1 MNKNELITKFPDYNN
16 CLVNFANSIL
26 KKFDCKTLAAPL
38 PLADKHLTE
47 NHKNTVVLLLDALG
61 TSILEKHLAPD
72 GFFRSHVVGAFESVY
87 PPTTVAATTS
97 VMSGLYPN
105 EHGWL
110 GWDIY
115 YPKLNKNVTV
125 FRNIEQLNEKPDA
138 KPVRDAQGKS
148 VWTYDSLNKEVT
160 AADFHCGFTFTPYK
174 SIVEQ
179 INEAGGKAYFSMP
192 FQPPF
197 PQTLDAI
204 LERIKNLCNEPDKK
218 FIYAYW
224 NEPDSTMH
232 KTGTVSKETHKMM
245 ISLENQVE
253 KFASELSDT
262 QLFIIA
268 DHGHMD
274 SKNLCILDYPE
285 IMNCLVRLP
294 SLEPRTIN
302 LFVKDEYKKDF
313 PALFQKT
320 FGDDFLLMTREEI
333 LKNKVFGI
341 GKEHPDLPDMIGDF
355 VAFAIAEK
363 SILKTHY
370 EAQEMP
376 GEHAGLTKE
385 EISIPL
391 IVIDKKA

>member
-1 MNKNELITKFPDYNN
+1 MNTKFPDYNN

-38 PLADKHLTE
+38 PLADKYLTG

-72 GFFRSHVVGAFESVY
+72 GFFRSHVAGTFESVY

-125 FRNIEQLNEKPDA
+125 FRNIDQLNEKPDA
-138 KPVRDAQGKS
+138 KPIRDAQGKS
-148 VWTYDSLNKEVT
+148 VWTYDSLNKEVP
-160 AADFHCGFTFTPYK
+160 AADYHCGFTFTPYK
-174 SIVEQ
+174 SIVDQ

-204 LERIKNLCNEPDKK
+204 LGRIKTLCNEPDKK

-232 KTGTVSKETHKMM
+232 KTGTVSKDTHKVML
-245 ISLENQVE
+245 SLEEQIEQFV
-253 KFASELSDT
+253 SELSDT
-262 QLFIIA
+262 QFFIIA

-313 PALFQKT
+313 PTLFKKT
-320 FGDDFLLMTREEI
+320 FG
-333 LKNKVFGI
+333 V
-341 GKEHPDLPDMIGDF
+341 
-355 VAFAIAEK
+355 
-363 SILKTHY
+363 
-370 EAQEMP
+370 
-376 GEHAGLTKE
+376 
-385 EISIPL
+385 
-391 IVIDKKA
+391 